1 MTDEQDY
8 EIGYGKPPRHTRFR
22 KGQSGNPRGRP
33 KGSRNF
39 ASELD
44 EILNAPVPVTEN
56 GRKTQVSTRKAVL
69 LRLRE
74 KALKGDPRAIK
85 EVLGLI
91 QGQEA
96 TKEAA
101 QAERGLSRDEVAILK
116 RFEAEIRAGGTLPPA
131 HDRVVRNSDGDERE
145 ASDEPQ
151 A

>member
-1 MTDEQDY
+1 MSDEEDY

-39 ASELD
+39 ATELD

-56 GRKTQVSTRKAVL
+56 GRKTQVSTRMAVL

-85 EVLGLI
+85 EVLGLM
-91 QGQEA
+91 QGHET

-101 QAERGLSRDEVAILK
+101 QSERRLSRDELDILE
-116 RFEAEIRAGGTLPPA
+116 RFEAEIRAGGRLPPA
-131 HDRVVRNSDGDERE
+131 HDRLVRDSNGDDLEATDER
-145 ASDEPQ
+145 PT
-151 A
+151 